1 MKKFTGLFLL
11 AALCIVGIF
20 LYFGLNNTDDGSNID
35 LDETQTAYENEE
47 DVVDKRNDRDDFAF
61 TVADLTKE
69 FDKELDLEEA
79 AMNPYYSR
87 RLIVMAKEEVD
98 LSVYGAVK
106 VVYGPEY
113 ISVMQFD
120 EPEKAEE
127 TQQELENLPQII
139 SCEPDIYIEA
149 DSSEAENT
157 AEDNDT
163 AYMSWG
169 VAAIGADDY
178 AKRLKDKSDEEIKVA
193 VVDSGVYAHSF
204 LKKRLLSGI
213 DYVDGDT
220 DPDDE
225 NSHGTHVAGTIVDC
239 TPELNVK
246 ILPVRCLDAT
256 GHGTSFAVG
265 MGIYYAADHGADVI
279 NLSLGGAEESAYIE
293 SSIRY
298 AIGKDSTVVAA
309 AGNNNDDTAK
319 YCPACMEE
327 CIVVAALDSRLSRMP
342 ESNYGQSVDVIAPG
356 VDIKSCVPK
365 YAFGCVSGKV
375 DGEAEKTGT
384 SMAAPHIS
392 AIAAMMKLEDPSR
405 TPQQI
410 EKLIQDSAE
419 DLGEMGWDQ
428 WFGYGIPDLSSDQP
442 AENPDKSENG
452 KELDLGIYEEVL
464 AEYKQAAEQTFNHEV
479 VGALEYVNEGAVN
492 FSGQEGWKLVYQ
504 YIDLAQDGEPELVIA
519 MLADYFN
526 PYAVIDIYGSQDDR
540 PVRLTENNNS
550 IGYRTLYY
558 ICNDGRIKEKGS
570 GGALNSMVNYYKVP
584 AYDTALEKSDSYTY
598 DGWSEVPSYTYADAA
613 GIISAIPESEY
624 LEKTSESDVKTDI
637 DWEVLYG

>member
-11 AALCIVGIF
+11 AALCIAGVF
-20 LYFGLNNTDDGSNID
+20 LYFGLNNTDDGSKVD
-35 LDETQTAYENEE
+35 MDETQTVYENEE
-47 DVVDKRNDRDDFAF
+47 DVVDKTNDRNDFAF
-61 TVADLTKE
+61 AVADLTKK
-69 FDKELDLEEA
+69 FDKDLDLEEA

-87 RLIVMAKEEVD
+87 RLIVMAKEEVN

-106 VVYGPEY
+106 VIYGPEY
-113 ISVMQFD
+113 TSVMQFD

-127 TQQELENLPQII
+127 TQQKLENLPQII
-139 SCEPDIYIEA
+139 SCEPDIYMET
-149 DSSEAENT
+149 DSSREEST

-169 VAAIGADDY
+169 VTAIGADDY
-178 AKRLKDKSDEEIKVA
+178 AKRLKDKSDEEIVVA

-204 LKKRLLSGI
+204 LKERLLSGI
-213 DYVDGDT
+213 DYVDGDA

-256 GHGTSFAVG
+256 GHGTIFAVG

-279 NLSLGGAEESAYIE
+279 NLSLGSSEESAYIE

-298 AIGKDSTVVAA
+298 AIGRDSTVVAA
-309 AGNNNDDTAK
+309 AGNDNDNTAK
-319 YCPACMEE
+319 YCPAYMEE
-327 CIVVAALDSRLSRMP
+327 CIVVAAVDSGLLRMP
-342 ESNYGQSVDVIAPG
+342 ESNYGQSVDITAPG

-384 SMAAPHIS
+384 SMATPHIS

-405 TPQQI
+405 TPQEI
-410 EKLIQDSAE
+410 EKLIQDSAV
-419 DLGEMGWDQ
+419 DLGTIGWDQ
-428 WFGYGIPDLSSDQP
+428 WFGYGIPDLSSDKS

-452 KELDLGIYEEVL
+452 KELDLSIYDGIL
-464 AEYKQAAEQTFNHEV
+464 AEYKQAAEQTFNYEV

-526 PYAVIDIYGSQDDR
+526 PYAVIDIYGIQDNK
-540 PVRLTENNNS
+540 PVRLTESNNS
-550 IGYRTLYY
+550 VGYRTLYY
-558 ICNDGRIKEKGS
+558 ICNDGGIKEKSS
-570 GGALNSMVNYYKVP
+570 GGALNSMVNYYKIP
-584 AYDTALEKSDSYTY
+584 AYSTEMEKNGSYTY
-598 DGWSEVPSYTYADAA
+598 DGWSEVPSYTYTDAV
-613 GIISAIPESEY
+613 GTISDIPESEY
-624 LEKTSESDVKTDI
+624 LEKTSKSDVNSGI
-637 DWEVLYG
+637 EWEMLYG